1 MGQLMN
7 CLHPQ
12 EEEKEE
18 EECWD
23 YYPWSAEGDYRRN
36 VKSDPKPR
44 LLRGWAVAQ

>member
-18 EECWD
+18 EDCWD
-23 YYPWSAEGDYRRN
+23 YNPWSAKGEYGEM
-36 VKSDPKPR
+36 
-44 LLRGWAVAQ
+44 